1 MRYSKLTV
9 VVVLVLATFL
19 ASATAQPKYVL
30 RLSSPVSKDH
40 AFGRGAEKFKQLV
53 ADSTIRGTDLVL
65 IVGGDWKG
73 PRDGVV
79 ERQRS
84 TCVGG
89 RPQAPCHLEPV
100 WVSAFD
106 GRTEGFELRFVSPEA
121 TEYNPCPAEVDFG
134 EQSASRGKRRCRK
147 RRLGDSR

>member
-53 ADSTIRGTDLVL
+53 ADSTRGQVDVQVHHANALSPIREGLEMVRRGAREPLRAGDEYAHPAVL
-65 IVGGDWKG
+65 LEGHRHDVHGA
-73 PRDGVV
+73 
-79 ERQRS
+79 
-84 TCVGG
+84 G
-89 RPQAPCHLEPV
+89 RPHGPDPRAAPPRQGV
-100 WVSAFD
+100 
-106 GRTEGFELRFVSPEA
+106 
-121 TEYNPCPAEVDFG
+121 
-134 EQSASRGKRRCRK
+134 Q
-147 RRLGDSR
+147 